1 MKDIIIKK
9 LIPKFTTVL
18 TTMDVYPED
27 LYANG
32 VLVFPRGTLK
42 LYQRVISVGD
52 SVKCCKDGDLVLLN
66 LQNYMVRKYKENS
79 IKNDMDNMEETV
91 TYNLPKL
98 FIGGEIVG
106 KFQDRDIEGV
116 IADWEEAELD
126 TGNPGK
132 GIKGNKL
139 L

>member
-18 TTMDVYPED
+18 TTMETYPED

-32 VLVFPRGTLK
+32 VLVFPAGTLK
-42 LYQRVISVGD
+42 LYQRVLAVGD
-52 SVKCCKDGDLVLLN
+52 SVKCCKEGDLILLN
-66 LQNYMVRKYKENS
+66 LQNYMVRKYKDNS
-79 IKNDMDNMEETV
+79 IKNDMDKMEEV
-91 TYNLPKL
+91 ITYNLPKL
-98 FIGGEIVG
+98 FIGGEVVG

-126 TGNPGK
+126 TGKPGDS
-132 GIKGNKL
+132 IEGNTL